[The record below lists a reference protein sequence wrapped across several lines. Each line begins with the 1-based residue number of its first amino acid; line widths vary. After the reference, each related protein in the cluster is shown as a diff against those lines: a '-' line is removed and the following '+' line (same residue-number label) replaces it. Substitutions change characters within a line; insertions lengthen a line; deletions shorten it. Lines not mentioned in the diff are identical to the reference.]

1 MRSYSS
7 PGRPSPSLVAT
18 KGTEPTTPGGTQKS
32 GSSPCASGTPSYDT
46 STRSPLPQIFR
57 YQLPSLLTRR
67 VMLKVGAA
75 AASTLRSRPS
85 TPGTFTQNSGST
97 KPKRMFQMNRSTSV
111 DNKATPVDTGTPAK
125 LRRHDANNTNTE
137 SYEILLFFF
146 CVTEL
151 GGTLFAL
158 LAIAA
163 MLMWLYPTPSYSVHL
178 TGYEGIDPGRA
189 ARIVSPA
196 FNVTLRMNGTACAD
210 TALVAVTYSDVAL
223 GWARAEPRDCAEG
236 RWAKDLEV
244 VARGGEVGLSRRL
257 RDHMA
262 SDWRSGEVE
271 LGVTVMMYR
280 LAGWRD
286 TVGEN
291 IPRTFDGKVK
301 MTREVTRTT

>member
-1 MRSYSS
+1 M
-7 PGRPSPSLVAT
+7 GLGIDLET
-18 KGTEPTTPGGTQKS
+18 
-32 GSSPCASGTPSYDT
+32 
-46 STRSPLPQIFR
+46 
-57 YQLPSLLTRR
+57 
-67 VMLKVGAA
+67 AA
-75 AASTLRSRPS
+75 AAAAAEPFHATKAADPHRHAASGGRRGCCSRASCSSPS
-85 TPGTFTQNSGST
+85 ADDDPSF
-97 KPKRMFQMNRSTSV
+97 
-111 DNKATPVDTGTPAK
+111 
-125 LRRHDANNTNTE
+125 
-137 SYEILLFFF
+137 LL
-146 CVTEL
+146 VL
-151 GGTLFAL
+151 VWAGGGTLFAA
-158 LAIAA
+158 LAMAA
-163 MLMWLYPTPSYSVHL
+163 MFKLLYPTPSYSVHL

-196 FNVTLRMNGTACAD
+196 FNVTLRMNGTCVD

-280 LAGWRD
+280 LGWR
-286 TVGEN
+286 TVTEN

-301 MTREVTRTT
+301 MTREGGRSHERLS

>member
-1 MRSYSS
+1 M
-7 PGRPSPSLVAT
+7 GLGIDLET
-18 KGTEPTTPGGTQKS
+18 
-32 GSSPCASGTPSYDT
+32 
-46 STRSPLPQIFR
+46 
-57 YQLPSLLTRR
+57 
-67 VMLKVGAA
+67 AA
-75 AASTLRSRPS
+75 AAAAAEPFHDTKAADPHRHAASGGRRGCCSRASCSSPS
-85 TPGTFTQNSGST
+85 ADDDPSS
-97 KPKRMFQMNRSTSV
+97 
-111 DNKATPVDTGTPAK
+111 
-125 LRRHDANNTNTE
+125 
-137 SYEILLFFF
+137 LLVF
-146 CVTEL
+146 VWAV